1 MRKGHT
7 KRIPAALLCALLAGG
22 LLLGRTAM
30 CATRERPDAN
40 LRKALIR
47 TINTSDSFV
56 DRFDAEVWLT
66 DMSSRLQARVKDPG
80 ERLNILKKV
89 HYEARR
95 ARLDP
100 QLVLALINV
109 ESNFDRFAISEAG
122 AQGLMQIMP
131 FWVDEIGKPDDNLF
145 DIGTNLRFGCTIL
158 SLYLQR
164 EKGDMHRALARY
176 NGSVGEHWYPRR
188 VFTALRKRWYQQ

>member
-1 MRKGHT
+1 M
-7 KRIPAALLCALLAGG
+7 LVG
-22 LLLGRTAM
+22 LLLCSNIRS
-30 CATRERPDAN
+30 ATLERPDADM
-40 LRKALIR
+40 RQALISA
-47 TINTSDSFV
+47 INSSDSFV

-66 DMSSRLQARVKDPG
+66 DMSSRLGSRVEDPD
-80 ERLNILKKV
+80 ERLTILRKV

-95 ARLDP
+95 ANLDP

-109 ESNFDRFAISEAG
+109 ESNFDRFAISSAG

-145 DIGTNLRFGCTIL
+145 DIDTNLRFGCTIL
-158 SLYLQR
+158 GIYLER

-188 VFTALRKRWYQQ
+188 VYGALRKRWYQQ